1 MYRLQRSLAI
11 WIVPPSDRAIWI
23 VPPGTAQSPCQRD
36 CTTQSPCHR
45 DCTAQSPCHRDCT
58 AQSPCR
64 WDCTAQSPCHR
75 DCTAQSPC
83 AIFEA
88 LRSEWPFI
96 IFYNIIS
103 HRAHRKTKMCTRFT
117 VCGLFRLTLRP
128 ARCSRIIRKTQ
139 VGRHQTGGIYGIF
152 YCLKS

>member
-1 MYRLQRSLAI
+1 MILITSGGRMYRLQRSLAI

-45 DCTAQSPCHRDCT
+45 
-58 AQSPCR
+58 
-64 WDCTAQSPCHR
+64 DCTAQSPCHR